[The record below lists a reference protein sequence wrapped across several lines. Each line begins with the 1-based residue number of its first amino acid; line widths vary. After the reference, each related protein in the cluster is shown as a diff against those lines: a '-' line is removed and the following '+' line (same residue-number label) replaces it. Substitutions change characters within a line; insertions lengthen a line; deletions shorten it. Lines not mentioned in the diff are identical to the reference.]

1 MLNEL
6 DSLRQNIGRLIM
18 LIDRYRQQW
27 QDLTQQLEQSQAALA
42 ATRSTLEQTCSER
55 DALTRKI
62 EEAQL
67 QLNAIL
73 TKLPPALTSEI

>member
-42 ATRSTLEQTCSER
+42 ATRLTLEQTCGER
-55 DALTRKI
+55 DALTSKI